1 MTNQTRSPARQ
12 RPSGASLARKRYALR
27 LPLALAS
34 RLEALC
40 EMHPQAPR
48 SQLIADLIGLGL
60 AQVERR
66 AQAEAPASAPPFY
79 PDIRQPIYLLTG
91 PFSEFH
97 GLTYKHHLA
106 MEREFDESDPHVLPG
121 PGGYELGDAG

>member
-1 MTNQTRSPARQ
+1 MTNQTRSPARKQ
-12 RPSGASLARKRYALR
+12 ASGASLARKRYALR

-40 EMHPQAPR
+40 EMHPHATR
-48 SQLIADLIGLGL
+48 SQLITDLLGLGL

-66 AQAEAPASAPPFY
+66 ASAEALTSPAPFHA
-79 PDIRQPIYLLTG
+79 DIRQPIYLLTG
-91 PFSEFH
+91 PFAEFR

-106 MEREFDESDPHVLPG
+106 MERELDADDPQALHAPDD
-121 PGGYELGDAG
+121 YELGDVG

>member
-1 MTNQTRSPARQ
+1 MTQKPRPPARQ
-12 RPSGASLARKRYALR
+12 PATGASLARKRYALR

-34 RLEALC
+34 RLEALR
-40 EMHPQAPR
+40 EMHPDTSRA
-48 SQLIADLIGLGL
+48 QLITDLLGLGL

-66 AQAEAPASAPPFY
+66 ASSHPVTCPPSFH

-97 GLTYKHHLA
+97 GLTHKHHLA
-106 MEREFDESDPHVLPG
+106 MERELDGDDPQALHTPDD
-121 PGGYELGDAG
+121 YELGDAD